1 MLDSKALDT
10 MCELLEKKYA
20 NAGKKAAENLRE
32 WMSGRLPYTY
42 PEKIAKHLEEKYL
55 DMVFDAFWQILP
67 FGTGGRRGKV
77 GYGPNRMNPT
87 TVAMT
92 VQGHCQYIKSLFPEE
107 KNLAVVVAN
116 DVRVFHDIAKVY
128 SFLEKDH
135 PLVGVSSRSLAK
147 LACEIY
153 AGNGI
158 TAYFADPENDKAVL
172 STPELS
178 FLISE
183 LKTVGGVNLSASHN
197 PPDDNGIKVYDQ
209 YGSQPVAPYDQIL
222 SDAMNKV
229 SKVSFIPFAQ
239 ALSEGKIKKI
249 EPEYHQKYIDTY
261 IRLYNDVHKPD
272 PEIPIVYTPL
282 CGCGLT
288 TVGEVLTKLGFPYLT
303 PPDQKPDGSFA
314 VIPFKAPN
322 PEVFDS
328 TKPARDFADKHN
340 AGIVLSS
347 DPDADR
353 IGVEIKL
360 ANGAWY
366 HLDGNQIASI
376 LCYFLMLDPNGPKK
390 KGLVLETLVTTKILG
405 KIVEKRGESSI
416 VDDLLVGFKYMAHVL
431 KTLAKEGKYKH
442 VQCSPDTLV
451 LATEE
456 SHGVLL
462 VPSIKDKD
470 SVPAAMY
477 FAALYQ
483 KLHKQGK
490 NMLDYYIQMLEEL
503 GGYDNV
509 NRSIM
514 MSGAQGMLKQKKIME
529 ALRANLPQTFGGYKV
544 NKTSDYWDEKTFGPF
559 ASDTDRLPRNVL
571 QIFTDAFVITIR
583 PSGTEP
589 KLKFYC
595 QLLPYGEKCM
605 LKGQALLSHVREQ
618 AEKTARVVYNEIL
631 AKLDCSM
638 EEPGLLL
645 PDIIDLDNKLAF
657 QKKTVPAL
665 LQGLKDNRFAQK
677 EDVLGWLKQECAAMT
692 PGADP
697 LPALKKPLAY
707 LCDLWKKELPSCSL
721 LSPLK
726 EWAKG

>member
-1 MLDSKALDT
+1 MLDSKALNT
-10 MCELLEKKYA
+10 MCELLEKKYG
-20 NAGKKAAENLRE
+20 NPGKKAAENLRE
-32 WMSGRLPYTY
+32 WIGDRLPCTY
-42 PEKIAKHLEEKYL
+42 PEQIAKHLEEKYL
-55 DMVFDAFWQILP
+55 DFIFDAFWQILP

-92 VQGHCQYIKSLFPEE
+92 VQGHCQYLKSLFPDA

-116 DVRVFHDIAKVY
+116 DVRVFNDIAKTY
-128 SFLEKDH
+128 SFLAKDH

-158 TAYFADPENDKAVL
+158 TAYFADPENNQAVL

-222 SDAMNKV
+222 TDAMNKV
-229 SKVSFIPFAQ
+229 SHVASMPFTK
-239 ALSEGKIKKI
+239 ALSEGKIQKI
-249 EPEYHQKYIDTY
+249 APEYHEKYIQTY
-261 IRLYNDVHKPD
+261 IRLYNNVHKPD
-272 PEIPIVYTPL
+272 PKIPIVYTPM

-288 TVGEVLTKLGFPYLT
+288 TVGEVLTRLGFPYLT
-303 PPDQKPDGSFA
+303 PSDQKPDGSFA

-328 TKPARDFADKHN
+328 TRPARDFADQNK

-360 ANGAWY
+360 ANGSWY
-366 HLDGNQIASI
+366 HLDGNQIASV

-390 KGLVLETLVTTKILG
+390 KGLVLETLVTTKIIG
-405 KIVEKRGESSI
+405 KIVEKRGGSWI
-416 VDDLLVGFKYMAHVL
+416 VDDLLVGFKHMAHVL

-442 VQCSPDTLV
+442 VQCSPDDLV

-483 KLHKQGK
+483 MLHKQGK
-490 NMLDYYIQMLEEL
+490 NILDYYIQMLEEL

-514 MSGAQGMLKQKKIME
+514 MSGAQGMLKQKKVME
-529 ALRANLPQTFGGYKV
+529 ALRENLPKTFGGYKV
-544 NKTSDYWDEKTFGPF
+544 NKISDYWNEKDFGPF
-559 ASDTDRLPRNVL
+559 ASETDRLPRNVL

-595 QLLPYGEKCM
+595 QLLPHGEKSS
-605 LKGQALLSHVREQ
+605 LKGQALLSHIRSE
-618 AEKTARVVYNEIL
+618 ADKAARVVYNEIL
-631 AKLDCSM
+631 AKIGCSM
-638 EEPGLLL
+638 EEEGLLL
-645 PDIIDLDNKLAF
+645 PDIVDLDNKIAF

-665 LQGLKDNRFAQK
+665 LESLQSKRFAQK
-677 EDVLGWLKQECAAMT
+677 EEALQWLKQEAAAMT

-707 LCDLWKKELPSCSL
+707 LCDLWQKQLPSCPVLAS
-721 LSPLK
+721 LK
-726 EWAKG
+726 EWTKG

>member
-1 MLDSKALDT
+1 MSDSKALDR
-10 MCELLEKKYA
+10 MCELLEKKYDG
-20 NAGKKAAENLRE
+20 AGKAAAENLRE
-32 WMSGRLPYTY
+32 WISGKLPYTY
-42 PEKIAKHLEEKYL
+42 PEKIAQHLEEKYL
-55 DMVFDAFWQILP
+55 DFVFDAFWQVLP

-87 TVAMT
+87 TLAMT
-92 VQGHCQYIKSLFPEE
+92 VQGHCQYLKSIFPDA
-107 KNLAVVVAN
+107 KDLAVVVAN
-116 DVRVFHDIAKVY
+116 DVRVFHDIAGNY
-128 SFLEKDH
+128 AFLEKDH
-135 PLVGVSSRSLAK
+135 PLVGVSSRSMAK
-147 LACEIY
+147 LACQIY

-158 TAYFADPENDKAVL
+158 TAYFSDPESDKAVL

-178 FLISE
+178 FLISA
-183 LKTVGGVNLSASHN
+183 LKTVGGVNLSASHK
-197 PPDDNGIKVYDQ
+197 PPDDNGVKVYDQ

-222 SDAMNKV
+222 TDAMNKV
-229 SKVSFIPFAQ
+229 SHIEFLPFDK

-249 EPEYHQKYIDTY
+249 PAEYHEKYINTY
-261 IRLYNDVHKPD
+261 IRLYNNVHKPD
-272 PEIPIVYTPL
+272 PKIPVVYTPL

-288 TVGEVLTKLGFPYLT
+288 TVGEVLTRLGFNYLT
-303 PPDQKPDGSFA
+303 PSDQKPDGSFA

-328 TKPARDFADKHN
+328 TRPARDFADKNN
-340 AGIVLSS
+340 AGIVISS

-360 ANGAWY
+360 ANGSWY

-376 LCYFLMLDPNGPKK
+376 LCYFLMLDPEGPRK

-405 KIVEKRGESSI
+405 KIVEKRGDSYL

-442 VQCSPDTLV
+442 VSCSPDDLV

-483 KLHKQGK
+483 NLHKKGK
-490 NMLDYYIQMLEEL
+490 NILDYYIQILEEL

-514 MSGAQGMLKQKKIME
+514 MVGAQGMLKQKKIME
-529 ALRANLPQTFGGYKV
+529 AIRLNPPKTFGGYKV
-544 NKTSDYWDEKTFGPF
+544 NKMSDYWDEKVFGPF
-559 ASDTDRLPRNVL
+559 ASNTDRLPRNVL

-595 QLLPYGEKCM
+595 QLLPYGEKSP
-605 LKGQALLSHVREQ
+605 LKGQALLVHVREQ
-618 AEKTARVVYNEIL
+618 AEKAARVVYKEIL
-631 AKLDCSM
+631 AKIDCTM
-638 EEPGLLL
+638 EEAGLLL
-645 PDIIDLDNKLAF
+645 PDIVDLDSKLHF
-657 QKKTVPAL
+657 EKNTVPAL
-665 LQGLKDNRFAQK
+665 LEHLKTKRFTKK
-677 EDVLGWLKQECAAMT
+677 EEVLNWLKKEAASMT

-707 LCDLWKKELPSCSL
+707 LCQICEKEVSGSSL
-721 LSPLK
+721 LESLK
-726 EWAKG
+726 EWTKG